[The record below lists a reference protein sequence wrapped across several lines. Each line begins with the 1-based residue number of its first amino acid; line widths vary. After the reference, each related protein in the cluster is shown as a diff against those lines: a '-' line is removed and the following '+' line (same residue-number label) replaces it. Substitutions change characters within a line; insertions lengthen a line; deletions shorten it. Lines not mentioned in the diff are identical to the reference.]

1 MQGQQPAS
9 NPNSKGSPGLTNSH
23 FAYKLNTA
31 TTKTTATPQT
41 THAIRCSIW
50 SENILI
56 LLETHK
62 WVFAHDK
69 YAWRKQNAFFF
80 STLFPRVLLL
90 KAQPKQTFSSQFSEV
105 NGSYMQIKLSLYF

>member
-80 STLFPRVLLL
+80 
-90 KAQPKQTFSSQFSEV
+90 Q
-105 NGSYMQIKLSLYF
+105 LYFPEFYFWKHSQNKPFLPSSVKLMAVICK

>member
-80 STLFPRVLLL
+80 FNFISQSFTFESTAKTNPFFPV
-90 KAQPKQTFSSQFSEV
+90 Q
-105 NGSYMQIKLSLYF
+105 LS